1 MTRTL
6 AATPAQLFAGLPI
19 SSQPHVQCQRCGTV
33 LYEGATVTLR
43 AARPADSHEWTLQRV
58 CCEACSAAELH
69 PTLGYTELRLR
80 CRLASRT
87 DCRTQRTRLVVIAPT
102 VLATSP
108 PTESQT
114 ETDAAETRSHSQ
126 ETTTEPEPTT
136 NLEASHG
143 R

>member
-1 MTRTL
+1 MKDKPL

-58 CCEACSAAELH
+58 CCEACATTDLH
-69 PTLGYTELRLR
+69 STLGYTELRLR

-87 DCRTQRTRLVVIAPT
+87 DCRTQRARLVILAPT
-102 VLATSP
+102 VLATSS

-114 ETDAAETRSHSQ
+114 ETDADETRSQ
-126 ETTTEPEPTT
+126 EPTTEPEPTA